1 MKILF
6 CRTGWMNNYSGMNN
20 DCLSGGGSYNEDNI
34 GHEIY
39 NFYNVN
45 GTYFGYVQPVSQTIK
60 IERIEDNAKREES
73 IQDVLVVWVA
83 KKPNQGGQFI
93 VGWYHNATVY
103 RYFQELADEQMGK
116 RKSEFYWY
124 NISTKRATLLSSS
137 QRDKSVIGM
146 GQSNVWYGSPEMNA
160 EVISYIES
168 IEAGRKKDIEKIEAT
183 EKLTGSEKEIV
194 SKVRINQSYFR
205 RIMLEKYTG
214 KCCLCGVNNEDLLI
228 ASHIKPWSVSD
239 ENEKLNEFN
248 GLLLCPNHD
257 KLFDKGFIS
266 FDNNGNILISKKL
279 DKTNRMFLNI
289 SEQMKIDVNVDNIEF
304 IEYHRKNIFKK

>member
-39 NFYNVN
+39 NFYNIN

-60 IERIEDNAKREES
+60 IECIEEDAKSEEC

-83 KKPNQGGQFI
+83 KKPNQSGQFI

-103 RYFQELADEQMGK
+103 RYFQELTDEQMGK

-124 NISTKRATLLSSS
+124 NISAERATLLSSS
-137 QRDKSVIGM
+137 QRDKTVIGM
-146 GQSNVWYGSPEMNA
+146 GQSNVWYGSPEMNT

-168 IEAGRKKDIEKIEAT
+168 VETGRKNDIKKIDDT
-183 EKLTGSEKEIV
+183 GKLTGSEKEIV

-205 RIMLEKYTG
+205 RIMLEKHGG
-214 KCCLCGVNNEDLLI
+214 KCCLCGVNNEDFLI

-266 FDNNGNILISKKL
+266 FDNNGNILISNKL

-289 SEQMKIDVNVDNIEF
+289 GEQMKIDVNADNIEF